1 MRLRTL
7 LPLCLIL
14 SACSASNDDAATQ
27 KVATDSLVALEN
39 ARSGEEYE
47 FGRLSGV
54 AVLPDGGVAATDGLN
69 NLVRVYDADGAH
81 RYSFG
86 RAGAGPGEMT
96 GPCCIA
102 YGPDGLL
109 WVRDGEN
116 ARYSAYMPGDTGA
129 TYVGMRRMQHTDA
142 NRWMPLT
149 FDSQKR
155 LIDIGSRRDDAD
167 GKSHTYRMSLDTMS
181 TAMQT
186 VRVHDVPDDSTGVK
200 SVERSLGAGVQATL
214 FFYAPYAPSEL
225 QAHSPTGEYA
235 HMLSSRYEIDWR
247 DESGNLIRHIT
258 GDVKEGPELSAD
270 ERQRADERLENDAKR
285 AGKPRRE
292 LGFDIP
298 ARKQPVRNLYFDAFG
313 RLWVELSIPQGAA
326 RRADVYARD
335 GLLERRV
342 TWPGDVDLSNGA
354 VTRDGAWGVR
364 TDSLDVQTLIRLNGL
379 SDRRLSLTRR

>member
-1 MRLRTL
+1 MRRRTL
-7 LPLCLIL
+7 IPLCIIL
-14 SACSASNDDAATQ
+14 SACSADADSTAT
-27 KVATDSLVALEN
+27 VRVPTDSLVALEN
-39 ARSGEEYE
+39 ASTGEEYE

-54 AVLPDGGVAATDGLN
+54 AVLPDGGVAATDALN
-69 NLVRVYDADGAH
+69 NVVRVYDPAGVH

-86 RAGAGPGEMT
+86 RSGAGPGEMT
-96 GPCCIA
+96 SPCCIA

-129 TYVGMRRMQHTDA
+129 AYVGMRRMQHTDA
-142 NRWMPLT
+142 NRWTPLT
-149 FDSQKR
+149 FDSQDR
-155 LIDIGSRRDDAD
+155 LIDIGTRQDEAD
-167 GKSHTYRMSLDTMS
+167 GRGTYRMSLDSAS
-181 TAMQT
+181 TVMQK

-200 SVERSLGAGVQATL
+200 SVERSLGKDMTATL
-214 FFYAPYAPSEL
+214 FFYAPYSPAEL

-258 GDVKEGPELSAD
+258 GDVTEGPALSAD

-292 LGFDIP
+292 LGFEIP

-354 VTRDGAWGVR
+354 VTRDGVWGVR